1 MRATAFS
8 APNKPMATPTDR
20 PPVDPAFHD
29 RLQALRDKYAASIPE
44 RLQAVADALAL
55 CKEGGGSAQCIDQLH
70 HALHSI
76 AGSAG
81 SFGFKSLGDD
91 ARRVEQQVRALMSE
105 QRNWDGLEQEIEQL
119 LQLSYK
125 QFSLRPHD

>member
-1 MRATAFS
+1 
-8 APNKPMATPTDR
+8 MATG
-20 PPVDPAFHD
+20 PVDPAFQD

-55 CKEGGGSAQCIDQLH
+55 CRGAGEGSQHVEQLH

-91 ARRVEQQVRALMSE
+91 ARRLEQQIRALMGK
-105 QRNWDGLEQEIEQL
+105 QRGWDGIEQEVEQL

>member
-1 MRATAFS
+1 MASPVDTAFQ
-8 APNKPMATPTDR
+8 
-20 PPVDPAFHD
+20 D

-44 RLQAVADALAL
+44 RLQAVADALAR
-55 CKEGGGSAQCIDQLH
+55 CQGAARSAQHIDQLH
-70 HALHSI
+70 HTLHTI

-81 SFGFKSLGDD
+81 SFGFKSLGED
-91 ARRVEQQVRALMSE
+91 ARRVEQQVRALMAG
-105 QRNWDGLEQEIEQL
+105 QRGWEGIEQEIEQL

>member
-1 MRATAFS
+1 MSTLPER
-8 APNKPMATPTDR
+8 R
-20 PPVDPAFHD
+20 PADPAFQD
-29 RLQALRDKYAASIPE
+29 RLQALRDRYAASIPE

-55 CKEGGGSAQCIDQLH
+55 CKGGATVPHIEQLH

-81 SFGFKSLGDD
+81 SFGFKAFGDD
-91 ARRVEQQVRALMSE
+91 CRRVEQQLRGLMAGQQE
-105 QRNWDGLEQEIEQL
+105 WPTVEQEVEQL

-125 QFSLRPHD
+125 QFSMQPHD

>member
-1 MRATAFS
+1 MTTR
-8 APNKPMATPTDR
+8 
-20 PPVDPAFHD
+20 PVDPAFQD

-55 CKEGGGSAQCIDQLH
+55 CSSATPAPQHVDQLH
-70 HALHSI
+70 HSLHSI

-81 SFGFKSLGDD
+81 SFGFKALGDD
-91 ARRVEQQVRALMSE
+91 ARRVEQMLRALMAG
-105 QRNWDGLEQEIEQL
+105 QREWEGIDAEVKQL

-125 QFSLRPHD
+125 QLSLRPHD

>member
-1 MRATAFS
+1 
-8 APNKPMATPTDR
+8 MATG
-20 PPVDPAFHD
+20 PVDPAFQD

-55 CKEGGGSAQCIDQLH
+55 CRGAIGSEQHIEQLH

-81 SFGFKSLGDD
+81 SFGFKPLGDD
-91 ARRVEQQVRALMSE
+91 ARRVEQQVRALMGKERSWE
-105 QRNWDGLEQEIEQL
+105 GIEQEVEQL

-125 QFSLRPHD
+125 QFSLRPHG